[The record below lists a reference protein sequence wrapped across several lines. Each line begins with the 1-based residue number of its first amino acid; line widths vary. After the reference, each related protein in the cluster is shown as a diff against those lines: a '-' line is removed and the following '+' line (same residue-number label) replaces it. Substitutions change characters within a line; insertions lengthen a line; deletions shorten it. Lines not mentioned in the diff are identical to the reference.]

1 MNNNEMKYRCVVK
14 LCGPSYS
21 VEDFIKNLYF
31 ANGVE
36 VVQVTNDKM
45 HAVVK
50 MTDATAE
57 ALNGVLFQVA

>member
-1 MNNNEMKYRCVVK
+1 MNNTEMKYRCVCK

-21 VEDFIKNLYF
+21 VEDFIKNLFF

-36 VVQVTNDKM
+36 VVQVTNDKK

-50 MTDATAE
+50 MTDETAE

>member
-1 MNNNEMKYRCVVK
+1 MNNTEMKYRCVVK
-14 LCGPSYS
+14 LCG
-21 VEDFIKNLYF
+21 VTHTIEDFIKTLYF

-36 VVQVTNDKM
+36 VVQVTNDKK

-50 MTDATAE
+50 MTDETAE